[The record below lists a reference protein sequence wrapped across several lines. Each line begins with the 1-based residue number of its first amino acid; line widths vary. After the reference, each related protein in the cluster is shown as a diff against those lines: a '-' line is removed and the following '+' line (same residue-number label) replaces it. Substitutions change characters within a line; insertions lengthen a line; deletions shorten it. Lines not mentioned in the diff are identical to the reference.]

1 MLRCARLSPDALS
14 LSFPLSPST
23 AAAADLEG
31 FRAAAEALPAAEGPE
46 VFGLHAN
53 ADVAFRA
60 AQARD
65 ALALVADLAPR
76 GAAAPPGAAG
86 APAAAADAAADA
98 ACAALL
104 ERLPPEFDPG
114 ETAEALG
121 RQPGGATQPLTI
133 CLRQEAERLS
143 AALTRARGTLSA
155 LRLALAGAAAL
166 DAPLAEALDAVAA
179 GRPPPAWAA
188 TSWPAPTLGAWAA
201 GAAARHEQL
210 ARWLSAG
217 RPRSFWL
224 GGLANPAAFLAAAV
238 QEAARRRGGAERG
251 GAGAGAPPRWALDDA
266 VQASEVTRFADAAAV
281 KEAPAEGVYVHGLFL
296 EGAAWGAKEGRLVE
310 ARAGELLAPL
320 PVVHVT
326 AAAAPEEGAPPAHGA
341 FDAPV
346 YKSRARTGAHFV
358 GALSLR
364 SAEEPDTWVLRGVAV
379 LTGTE

>member
-1 MLRCARLSPDALS
+1 VVLTPS
-14 LSFPLSPST
+14 LPPASLPP

-46 VFGLHAN
+46 VFGLNAN

-65 ALALVADLAPR
+65 ALALVGDLAPR
-76 GAAAPPGAAG
+76 GATAPRGAAG

-98 ACAALL
+98 AAAALL

-114 ETAEALG
+114 ETAEALR
-121 RQPGGATQPLTI
+121 RQPGGAAQPLTI

-143 AALTRARGTLSA
+143 GALARARGTLAA
-155 LRLALAGAAAL
+155 LRLALAGAATL

-179 GRPPPAWAA
+179 GRPPPAWASA
-188 TSWPAPTLGAWAA
+188 SWPAPTLGAWAA

-238 QEAARRRGGAERG
+238 QEAARRRGGGERG
-251 GAGAGAPPRWALDDA
+251 GTAGAPPRWALDDA

-310 ARAGELLAPL
+310 ARVGELLAPL

-326 AAAAPEEGAPPAHGA
+326 AAAAPEAGAPPPRGV

-346 YKSRARTGAHFV
+346 YKSRARTGAHLV

-364 SAEEPDTWVLRGVAV
+364 SAEEPDAWVLRGVAV
-379 LTGTE
+379 LTGAE